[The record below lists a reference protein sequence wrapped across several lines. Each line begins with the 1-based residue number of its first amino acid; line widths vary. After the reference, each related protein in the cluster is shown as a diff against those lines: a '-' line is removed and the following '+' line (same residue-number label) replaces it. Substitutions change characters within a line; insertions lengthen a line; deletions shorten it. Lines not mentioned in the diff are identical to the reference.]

1 MSAKRRKGEPAPA
14 PAPTHA
20 GGVVHRLNGG
30 VREFLVVTARG
41 RPDQWVLP
49 KGHVEPGETPEAAA
63 IREVEEEA
71 GVVAALE
78 RHLEDVRL
86 PGGPGDR
93 RVRFFL
99 LRYER
104 AQPAGEGRRIAWLP
118 LDAAALR
125 LTFEDARRVLRAAA
139 AAVEE
144 ER

>member
-1 MSAKRRKGEPAPA
+1 MSGNRREGEPSPV

-20 GGVVHRLNGG
+20 GGVVHRLSGD
-30 VREFLVVTARG
+30 VREFLVVSARR
-41 RPDQWVLP
+41 RPDEWVLP
-49 KGHVEPGETPEAAA
+49 KGHVEPGETPEEAA

-78 RHLEDVRL
+78 RHLEDVPL
-86 PGGPGDR
+86 PGRADER

-104 AQPAGEGRRIAWLP
+104 AHPAGEGREVAWLP
-118 LDAAALR
+118 LDAAAAR
-125 LTFEDARRVLRAAA
+125 LAFEDARRVLRAAA
-139 AAVEE
+139 AAVGG